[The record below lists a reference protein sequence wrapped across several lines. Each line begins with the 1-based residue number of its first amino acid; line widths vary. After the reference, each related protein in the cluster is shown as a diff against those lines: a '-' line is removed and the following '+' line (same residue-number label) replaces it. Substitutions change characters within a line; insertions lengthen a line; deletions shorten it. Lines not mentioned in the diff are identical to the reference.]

1 MTDKKDDKKI
11 EVKIEETL
19 RPMHHEGHNPRT
31 RREFLS
37 QGFLGMSTYALA
49 PSILGALSSSAHSA
63 VNCPV
68 TGGAVMTPVIII
80 DLSGGGNIAGS
91 NVMVGGQGGQSDYL
105 PNYQSLGL
113 PPDFHPSLS
122 GKTNSEMG
130 LVFHS
135 DSGMLRGI
143 QNTTNALTRANA
155 EGMVFCTSTDDD
167 TGNNQTNPI
176 YWLNKAGAKGS
187 LNQLAG
193 TRQTESGGNTSSPI
207 ESVNPSIQP
216 VKIDSPQ
223 DAINLVSV
231 GRIAEGLATSKV
243 EKILDTVSRMSEN
256 KIGNINRRS
265 LPEQIKLLV
274 QCGFQNTSAQVR
286 NFNPTLINPENDP
299 QVLAAFPL
307 IVSDGNQRKA
317 GTIAK
322 MVLDG
327 FVGAATIEMG
337 GYDYHSGNRS
347 DGEQRDVEAG
357 EVIGR
362 IMELARLKNKDVV
375 IIVMT
380 DGGVAA
386 NEVVDSTPGG
396 RGKFSWAGDSGQR
409 SSSFM
414 MVYKKDGKPQLR
426 NTGKRQIGHFR
437 ASTASVE
444 NTAMLTSNSVVN
456 LSKAMVANYLAL
468 HGKEGMLES
477 VVGDDPFRNNLDK
490 YLVFNKLR

>member
-1 MTDKKDDKKI
+1 MTDKKNDEKLK
-11 EVKIEETL
+11 
-19 RPMHHEGHNPRT
+19 PMYHEGHNPKT

-37 QGFLGMSTYALA
+37 QGFLGMSTYAMA
-49 PSILGALSSSAHSA
+49 PSILGALSSSAYGA
-63 VNCPV
+63 ANCPV
-68 TGGAVMTPVIII
+68 SSGTGMTPVIII

-91 NVMVGGQGGQSDYL
+91 NVMVGGPGGQLDFL

-113 PPDFHPSLS
+113 PPSFHPSLANQ
-122 GKTNSEMG
+122 TNNEMG

-143 QNTTNALTRANA
+143 QSTANALTRANA

-176 YWLNKAGAKGS
+176 YWLNKAGAKGT

-223 DAINLVSV
+223 DAVNLVSI
-231 GRIAEGLATSKV
+231 GNIANGLNAGGGNGT
-243 EKILDTVSRMSEN
+243 KIERLLDTVARISEKKLEN
-256 KIGNINRRS
+256 LSRRS
-265 LPEQIKLLV
+265 LPEQIKVLV
-274 QCGFQNTSAQVR
+274 QCGFQQTSAQVK
-286 NFNPTLINPENDP
+286 NFNPALLNPTLDGM
-299 QVLAAFPL
+299 VTTVFPN
-307 IVSDGNQRKA
+307 IAGDGNQRKTA
-317 GTIAK
+317 TIAK

-337 GYDYHSGNRS
+337 GYDYHSGNRQ
-347 DGEQRDVEAG
+347 DGEQRDFEAG
-357 EVIGR
+357 QVIGR

-386 NEVVDSTPGG
+386 NEVVDNTAGG

-414 MVYKKDGKPQLR
+414 MVYKKDGKPQIR
-426 NTGKRQIGHFR
+426 NAGKRQIGHFR